1 MARKKVYYKRVIIA
15 FDREMFE
22 WLKHVSATS
31 NLTYSEVIER
41 ALSLVRF
48 GI

>member
-1 MARKKVYYKRVIIA
+1 MCRKKLYYKRVIIA

-22 WLKHVSATS
+22 WLKHVSS
-31 NLTYSEVIER
+31 SSKLSYSEVIER
-41 ALSLVRF
+41 ALSRVRF